1 MHQFYKVTLAKR
13 VHIVKTIHYSRL
25 KNCYFHY
32 LISHT
37 VNYFFR
43 DWLIDFC
50 ELCYFITVSAAI
62 FYQCSFPLYTVQIS
76 TVSTKAIRPQHLR
89 KKKRKKK
96 KKKKLTETQNL
107 FNGLFGLTTDPMPI
121 QAHIIQKACL
131 PAIKTEIGYFVRLI
145 TEIGHDNASQMG
157 R

>member
-1 MHQFYKVTLAKR
+1 VLFPSLHCANLNCVNQSNQTTTLK
-13 VHIVKTIHYSRL
+13 
-25 KNCYFHY
+25 
-32 LISHT
+32 
-37 VNYFFR
+37 
-43 DWLIDFC
+43 
-50 ELCYFITVSAAI
+50 
-62 FYQCSFPLYTVQIS
+62 
-76 TVSTKAIRPQHLR
+76 
-89 KKKRKKK
+89 KKKRKK